1 VALRLCRQFFREE
14 FAMAPRAANLT
25 STEAIRTLKI
35 ALQQFA
41 ESARKA
47 LVQFELE
54 SRRPLDWIEHDRTLY
69 WPRQMHLASDALN
82 EARMALARCEL
93 TINEDD
99 RRSCYD
105 ERKALEKAKRRL
117 RLTEEKIDAVRRWRV
132 LVRKEV
138 EEFQTQIAKLNWYLD
153 SDFLR
158 GIAALQ
164 RMGQALDEYT
174 SRLGPSAAPTS
185 PAATDSPKPSTNQ

>member
-1 VALRLCRQFFREE
+1 
-14 FAMAPRAANLT
+14 MAPRAANLT
-25 STEAIRTLKI
+25 STEAIRSLKA
-35 ALQQFA
+35 ALQAFA
-41 ESARKA
+41 EGVSKA

-54 SRRPLDWIEHDRTLY
+54 GRRPLDWIEHDRTLY

-93 TINEDD
+93 TISEED

-105 ERKALEKAKRRL
+105 ERKALEKAKRRM

-132 LVRKEV
+132 LIRKEV
-138 EEFQTQIAKLNWYLD
+138 EEFQTQIAKLTWYLD

-158 GIAALQ
+158 GIAALE

-174 SRLGPSAAPTS
+174 SRQGPSASSTPS
-185 PAATDSPKPSTNQ
+185 ATDSSKPGTGE

>member
-1 VALRLCRQFFREE
+1 MV
-14 FAMAPRAANLT
+14 PRAANLT
-25 STEAIRTLKI
+25 STEAIRTLKA
-35 ALQQFA
+35 ALVQFA
-41 ESARKA
+41 DSARKA

-93 TINEDD
+93 TINEED

-117 RLTEEKIDAVRRWRV
+117 RLTEEKIDAVRRWRAV
-132 LVRKEV
+132 VRKEV

-153 SDFLR
+153 SDFLQ
-158 GIAALQ
+158 GIAALE

-174 SRLGPSAAPTS
+174 TRPGPSAAP
-185 PAATDSPKPSTNQ
+185 AATAHPAKPHEETR